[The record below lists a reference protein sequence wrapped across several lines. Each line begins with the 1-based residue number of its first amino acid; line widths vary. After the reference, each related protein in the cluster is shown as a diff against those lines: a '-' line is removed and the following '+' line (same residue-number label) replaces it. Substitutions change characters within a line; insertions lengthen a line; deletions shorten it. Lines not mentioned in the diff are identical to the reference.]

1 MDLALFDDPVLWQL
15 EEVIGDWQLS
25 PLLSLQVIG
34 GQHQVGFLYL
44 VHYQGLVRDLGVLA
58 RDLDVHDL
66 VFWVLKIELLSVS
79 KVRRETF

>member
-1 MDLALFDDPVLWQL
+1 MDFALFDDPVLWQL

-44 VHYQGLVRDLGVLA
+44 VHYQGLVRDLGIFA

-79 KVRRETF
+79 KVRREAF